1 MLHCVKNPFNIAST
15 NNKKQNGFNLPN
27 HHHTHCHC
35 GDVYCVE
42 IETVFKGHQPDAGGK
57 AV

>member
-1 MLHCVKNPFNIAST
+1 MLHCVKMSFNIAST
-15 NNKKQNGFNLPN
+15 NKKNKYGFNLPN

-42 IETVFKGHQPDAGGK
+42 IKAVFKGHQPNAGSQTL
-57 AV
+57 